1 MANEDLRRGVGEP
14 DEDAATTSSTTPAAG
29 TTPTPPPP
37 VVPPVRPHPM
47 GGGGG
52 TVTPQAVLRLL
63 EAADQMVAVCTQW
76 HPEGMLEVL
85 EAYRALPDVL
95 HRVAKAWQ
103 ILHQHAA
110 DGYPL
115 HPVVLDLV
123 EALHRHQM
131 LTAQS
136 AEEIAPTARSLHA
149 RELEA
154 LQDPRNAMWDVRANS
169 DRPLRPVPP
178 AGTGS

>member
-14 DEDAATTSSTTPAAG
+14 DEDAATTSSTTPSAG

-103 ILHQHAA
+103 ILHQHAS
-110 DGYPL
+110 DSYPL

-154 LQDPRNAMWDVRANS
+154 LQDPRNAMWDVRANQ
-169 DRPLRPVPP
+169 DAVPLRPVPR
-178 AGTGS
+178 AGI